1 MTAPEPEVRCPS
13 AQPGMTELR
22 VLGVVTATPDGPR
35 VAYLRED
42 VIASDEVLALA
53 EPVQPTEVFRLSGS
67 CAGGTCAHFRDQ
79 RCRLAERVVS
89 LLSPVAS
96 ALPPCRIRPSC
107 RWYVQEGR
115 AACVRCPQ
123 IATLDVADQ
132 DRTALAKPD

>member
-1 MTAPEPEVRCPS
+1 MTAPDQEMRCPS
-13 AQPGMTELR
+13 AQPGMADLR
-22 VLGVVTATPDGPR
+22 VLGVVKETPVGPR

-67 CAGGTCAHFRDQ
+67 CAGSTCAHFRDQ

-89 LLSPVAS
+89 LLAPVAS

-132 DRTALAKPD
+132 HRTALARPD